1 MTAVPPDGPVGKII
15 ETLRERAKELQC
27 LYQVHELTSDPDLPL
42 DDACRGLLE
51 VLPPGWQYPGACFA
65 RLSIEGTLWEQ
76 PGPHEAVSAQRAPI
90 EVQGDEV
97 GFVEVCY
104 SRQMPRAD
112 EGPFLKEERK
122 LIDTIAQRVGHFLM
136 QRRLRGALRNWK
148 TAIDTLETKEK
159 REWWAIIDFL
169 RKTDPHLMGG
179 ISRRMV
185 NYLCW
190 NGVAEAQELLQS
202 LGPAHG
208 IDPGEDGNRP
218 QERTDYDA
226 YRRVTNEA
234 FRIAADHLGEAEI
247 ISCVEKW
254 IKDDKAAFLV
264 EAVENQTTSLHDIAE
279 ALDRYKQM
287 GIEDHELSR
296 SVQTGLR
303 VSLARRFLSED
314 LGFITTAKNF
324 LGVNDFHDLV
334 QRVISP
340 SASRGKLGGKSSGL
354 ILSSHIVRKSQEYA
368 DALGQIKAPTT
379 WYIASDGLLNFIEHN
394 HLQDIHNRKYLEI
407 DQIRREYPHI
417 VQAFKNSHFP
427 PEMYKGLSL
436 ALDDLG
442 DRPLIVRSSSLLEDR
457 IGSAF
462 SGKYKSLFLA
472 NHGTRRERLVALM
485 DAVAEVY
492 ASIFAPDPIA
502 YRSERGL
509 LDVHEEMGVMIQS
522 VVGTRVGHYLF
533 PAFAGVAF
541 SNNEFRWSPRIKRD
555 DGLLRMVPG
564 LGTRAVDR
572 LSDDF
577 PVLMA
582 PGQPGLRVNVTPEEV
597 LRYSPRKID
606 VIDISA
612 NSFRTVLIADL
623 LRECGRE
630 FPLLSQI
637 FSVHDR
643 DGIHR
648 APGFDWDPAR
658 DQLVVTFDG
667 LIRNT
672 PFMVQMQALLRLLRD
687 STGVPADIEFASD
700 GRDFYLLQCRPQSF
714 SDQDGPAPIPKDVPE
729 HRVLFTANRFVS
741 NGWVPEI
748 THIVYVDPEGYDR
761 LEDLN
766 ALRDVGRA
774 IGRLNKILPKRQFI
788 LMGPGRWGSRGDIK
802 LGVSV
807 TYSDINNT
815 AMLLEIA
822 TSRGGYSPE
831 LSFGTHFFQ
840 DLVESSIRYLPL
852 YPDEGGTLFNHAFL
866 RSSPNILRDLLPE
879 YAKLAE
885 AVRVIDV
892 PKSADGQV
900 LSVRMNADLDE
911 AIGMFCPP
919 SGSVSAGTSRH
930 RDPDPTPDTHWRW
943 RLRMADH
950 LASQMDGARFGVRAV
965 YVFGST
971 KNATAGPAS
980 DIDLLIHFAGSPE
993 QRRALDLWLEGWS
1006 LCLAEI
1012 NFIRT
1017 GYRSDGLLDAH
1028 VVTDEDIAAR
1038 TSFAAKINAVTD
1050 PARPLALAAQAQGPG
1065 AAAEAR

>member
-1 MTAVPPDGPVGKII
+1 MTAAPSDGPVGKII

-27 LYQVHELTSDPDLPL
+27 LYQVHELTSDPDRSLEEV
-42 DDACRGLLE
+42 CGGLLD
-51 VLPPGWQYPGACFA
+51 VLPPGWQYPAACFA
-65 RLSIEGTLWEQ
+65 RLSIEGASW
-76 PGPHEAVSAQRAPI
+76 GPAGPCEAVSVQRASI
-90 EVQGDEV
+90 VVQGEAV
-97 GFVEVCY
+97 GFIEVCY
-104 SRQMPRAD
+104 SRPLPKAD

-122 LIDTIAQRVGHFLM
+122 LIDTVAQRVGHFLM
-136 QRRLRGALRNWK
+136 QRRVRGALSNWK
-148 TAIDTLETKEK
+148 TAIDTLESREK
-159 REWWAIIDFL
+159 REWWAIVEFL

-179 ISRRMV
+179 ISRRMI

-190 NGVAEAQELLQS
+190 NGIAEAQELLQS
-202 LGPAHG
+202 LGVHSPAVG
-208 IDPGEDGNRP
+208 DDDNRP
-218 QERTDYDA
+218 QERASSDA
-226 YRRVTNEA
+226 FRRVANEA

-264 EAVENQTTSLHDIAE
+264 EAVENQTTSLRDIAE

-287 GIEDHELSR
+287 AIEDHELSR
-296 SVQTGLR
+296 SVQIGLR

-314 LGFITTAKNF
+314 LGFINTAKNY
-324 LGVNDFHDLV
+324 LGVTDFHDLV

-340 SASRGKLGGKSSGL
+340 SASRGRLGGKSSGL
-354 ILSSHIVRKSQEYA
+354 LLSSHIVRKSREYA
-368 DALGQIKAPTT
+368 DALGHIKAPTT
-379 WYIASDGLLNFIEHN
+379 WYIASDGLLSFIEYN

-427 PEMYKGLSL
+427 PELHKGLSL

-442 DRPLIVRSSSLLEDR
+442 DQPLIVRSSSLLEDR
-457 IGSAF
+457 IGAAF

-472 NHGTRRERLVALM
+472 NHGTRHERLVALM

-492 ASIFAPDPIA
+492 ASIFAPDPIQ
-502 YRSERGL
+502 YRAERGL

-522 VVGTRVGHYLF
+522 VVGARVGHYVF

-541 SNNEFRWSPRIKRD
+541 SHNEFRWSPRIRRD
-555 DGLLRMVPG
+555 DGLVRMVTG

-582 PGQPGLRVNVTPEEV
+582 PGQPGLRVNVTPEEA

-606 VIDISA
+606 VIDCSA

-630 FPLLSQI
+630 FPLLGQI
-637 FSVHDR
+637 FSVYDR

-658 DQLVVTFDG
+658 DALIVTFDG
-667 LIRNT
+667 LVRQT

-687 STGVPADIEFASD
+687 SIGMPVDIEFASD

-741 NGWVPEI
+741 NGWMPDI
-748 THIVYVDPEGYDR
+748 SHIVYVDPERYAQLG
-761 LEDLN
+761 DLN

-774 IGRLNKILPKRQFI
+774 IGRLNRVLPKRQFI

-815 AMLLEIA
+815 AMLMEIA
-822 TSRGGYSPE
+822 TSQGEYSPE

-840 DLVESSIRYLPL
+840 DLVEASIRYLPL
-852 YPDEGGTLFNHAFL
+852 YPDEGDTMLNRAFL
-866 RSSPNILRDLLPE
+866 RSSANILRDLLPE
-879 YAKLAE
+879 YGHLADV
-885 AVRVIDV
+885 VRVIDV

-900 LSVRMNADLDE
+900 LRVRMNADLDE
-911 AIGMFCPP
+911 AIGMLCQPG
-919 SGSVSAGTSRH
+919 SSVSAGARTH
-930 RDPDPTPDTHWRW
+930 RDPDQTPDTHWRW
-943 RLRMADH
+943 RLRMAEQ
-950 LASQMDGARFGVRAV
+950 LASELDGGRFGVRAM
-965 YVFGST
+965 YIFGST

-1012 NFIRT
+1012 NFVRT
-1017 GYRSDGLLDAH
+1017 GYHSDGLLDVH
-1028 VVTDEDIAAR
+1028 VVTDDDIAEQ

-1050 PARPLALAAQAQGPG
+1050 PARPLALATHGQASRAP
-1065 AAAEAR
+1065 AEVR